1 MGLYSGNSILG
12 WRCSQSESTY
22 HGSLDDE
29 VDLSQ
34 RRGRTLPLE
43 NIEIVAVIRLRL
55 TRIRVALLKGLG
67 NSLSNRAS
75 PSSHQGSAKRDHH
88 VSRHAD
94 DSLSVL
100 IDLRM
105 IMPFLSVLLLCFHRV
120 RHTSMASVHWH
131 QYAGLKF
138 PDAQPWYQITISLC
152 ASRSE

>member
-1 MGLYSGNSILG
+1 LPALIGIRAVHALETFKRIGPKILVVDDPVVADDKGLYCNPILG
-12 WRCSQSESTY
+12 WRCSQSEPTY

-75 PSSHQGSAKRDHH
+75 PAPIR
-88 VSRHAD
+88 
-94 DSLSVL
+94 VL
-100 IDLRM
+100 RVLPSETIMFPGMLM
-105 IMPFLSVLLLCFHRV
+105 IR
-120 RHTSMASVHWH
+120 
-131 QYAGLKF
+131 
-138 PDAQPWYQITISLC
+138 
-152 ASRSE
+152 